1 MPATV
6 HSQVSIPHEPTA
18 RAPLFQ
24 LYSHPCK
31 INSTMSPEKPSITL
45 PGTVEKIIKP
55 PVPTMPEKAQ
65 ISVEGAD
72 DLYKEIR
79 LENALTDENGREV
92 KLKEGAKI
100 EVTVEADPKDTTPA
114 KSPSTSHT

>member
-1 MPATV
+1 
-6 HSQVSIPHEPTA
+6 
-18 RAPLFQ
+18 
-24 LYSHPCK
+24 
-31 INSTMSPEKPSITL
+31 MSPEKPSITL

-79 LENALTDENGREV
+79 LENALTDENGTEV
-92 KLKEGAKI
+92 KLKEGAKV
-100 EVTVEADPKDTTPA
+100 EVTLEADPKDTTPA
-114 KSPSTSHT
+114 KPAAGSTK